1 MGILEVEKVTKSFGA
16 NKVLD
21 SVDMSIATR
30 KITILIGP
38 NGSGKS
44 TLLNVI
50 TGLLKPDS
58 GHVFFDG
65 QDVTGWPPH
74 RLFNIGMARTFQ
86 VPRPFRELTVAENL
100 LAAYRKNP
108 GETFTRA
115 MFKGKWIK
123 EEREATERAS
133 TIIHSLSLG
142 DVWKNKG
149 SDLSGGQMKLV
160 EIGRALMSGAKLIL
174 MDEPVAGVNPTLAEY
189 IFTQLRRLNR
199 DMGITFLI
207 IEHRLDLAIPYVDYL
222 YAMAR
227 GTMVASGLP
236 EKVLSEKMV
245 IETYLGR

>member
-1 MGILEVEKVTKSFGA
+1 MGILEVEKVTKSFGE
-16 NKVLD
+16 NRVLD
-21 SVDMSIATR
+21 SVDMSIATG

-44 TLLNVI
+44 TLINVI

-74 RLFNIGMARTFQ
+74 KLFNIGVARTFQ

-100 LAAYRKNP
+100 LTASRRNP

-115 MFKGKWIK
+115 MLKSKWIK

-142 DVWKNKG
+142 DVWMNKG

-160 EIGRALMSGAKLIL
+160 EIGRALMSGAKVVL

-207 IEHRLDLAIPYVDYL
+207 IEHRLDLALPYVDYL

-227 GTMVASGLP
+227 GTMVASGTP
-236 EKVLSEKMV
+236 EKVLSEKTV

>member
-1 MGILEVEKVTKSFGA
+1 MGILEVKKVTKSFGE

-21 SVDMSIATR
+21 SVDMSIATG

-50 TGLLKPDS
+50 TGLLKPDN
-58 GHVFFDG
+58 GHVLFDS

-123 EEREATERAS
+123 EELEATERAS

-199 DMGITFLI
+199 DMRITFLI

>member
-1 MGILEVEKVTKSFGA
+1 MGILEVEKVTKSFGE
-16 NKVLD
+16 NRVLD
-21 SVDMSIATR
+21 SVDMSIATG
-30 KITILIGP
+30 KMTILIGP

-74 RLFNIGMARTFQ
+74 KLFNTGVARTFQ

-100 LAAYRKNP
+100 LTASRRNP

-115 MFKGKWIK
+115 MLKGKWIK
-123 EEREATERAS
+123 EEREATARAS

-142 DVWKNKG
+142 DVWMNKG

-207 IEHRLDLAIPYVDYL
+207 IEHRLDLALPYVDYL

-227 GTMVASGLP
+227 GTMVASG
-236 EKVLSEKMV
+236 
-245 IETYLGR
+245 